1 KKDTA
6 DYIKKKIKKEKSV
19 ERIINLFYCLTEMKV
34 DFIEELQ
41 KNLSLGELSA
51 QNLSSVQ
58 WSGLVFVLLM
68 SERLKEKFF
77 LFFFYFLRKLQKYR
91 KSDKALM
98 RLLPV
103 IKNTRRA
110 L

>member
-1 KKDTA
+1 MKDTA
-6 DYIKKKIKKEKSV
+6 DYIKKKMEKEKSV

-34 DFIEELQ
+34 DINEELQ

-68 SERLKEKFF
+68 SEETQEKFE
-77 LFFFYFLRKLQKYR
+77 LQKYR
-91 KSDKALM
+91 RSDEAVM